1 VSRYPGSRILQF
13 DEVDFNEY
21 QLPTAVETRRP
32 AKPKTVQGKVT
43 KIYYQNP
50 AGRSTLEIYTNYTQ
64 ALKGAGFREVFTC
77 EDTGCGNGALWNGFN
92 GIRVSGTGDKIRY
105 FSGVREQGGA
115 PTHVAVMVST
125 GGASLHVIEGK
136 PMEGG
141 LVTVNAEAMAEGID
155 REGHI
160 NLYGIYFDTGR
171 SDLKPESAPA
181 LEQIAKLLSTRPA
194 LKLHVVGHTD
204 NTGALPANMK
214 LSSDRAASVVA
225 ALTGRHGV
233 AAARLMAHG
242 VGPVAPV
249 ASNATE
255 EGKAKN
261 RRVDLVAQ

>member
-1 VSRYPGSRILQF
+1 MTRYPGSRILQV
-13 DEVDFNEY
+13 DEADFNEY

-32 AKPKTVQGKVT
+32 AKARTLQGKVT
-43 KIYYQNP
+43 KLYYQNP
-50 AGRSTLEIYTNYTQ
+50 AGRSTLEIYSNYTQ
-64 ALKGAGFREVFTC
+64 ALKSAGFREVFTC
-77 EDTGCGNGALWNGFN
+77 EDLACGNGALWNSLN

-115 PTHVAVMVST
+115 PTHVAVMVSA
-125 GGASLHVIEGK
+125 GATSLHVIEGR
-136 PMEGG
+136 PMETG
-141 LVTVNAEAMAEGID
+141 LVTVSAEAMAEGID

-171 SDLKPESAPA
+171 SDLKPESTPA
-181 LEQIAKLLSTRPA
+181 LEQIAQLLASRPT
-194 LKLHVVGHTD
+194 LKVHVVGHTD

-214 LSSDRAASVVA
+214 LSADRATSVIA
-225 ALTGRHGV
+225 ALTAKHAV
-233 AAARLMAHG
+233 APGRLMAHG

-249 ASNATE
+249 ASNSSA